1 MAMIM
6 SVQRLKESGERETE
20 GERGVGQIFA
30 DKTAARAAP
39 LVARAN

>member
-6 SVQRLKESGERETE
+6 SVQRLKESGEEREW
-20 GERGVGQIFA
+20 GVGQIFA
-30 DKTAARAAP
+30 DKTAAPLPP